1 MRILSALT
9 LAALVAAPAAAQ
21 QTRFTREMAA
31 GDKLELANINGAVT
45 VRAASGRTAEI
56 VVTKVVKSGDGSLV
70 KAILEEER
78 GVVRVCTI
86 YLTKDPN
93 RSTCEGDNS
102 VPYIRDGKD
111 STVSYGGRSYKGP
124 YRPNTFQVDM
134 TYEVRLPEGVQLEAA
149 TVNGNVTV
157 NGATAESEVSTVNGN
172 ILFNGASASE
182 LNTVNGNILFDGAS
196 ASELNTVNGTITAN
210 LFKALR
216 GDLEINAVNGNIQLA
231 IPGTADADLSGDT
244 VHGKIESAIPVTI
257 EGKWGPK
264 SFTGRLGRGGPDI
277 EMTTVNGNIVIKKL

>member
-1 MRILSALT
+1 MRTLSTLA

-45 VRAASGRTAEI
+45 VRPASGRTAEI
-56 VVTKVVKSGDGSLV
+56 VVTKDVKSGDGNLV
-70 KAILEEER
+70 KAIMEEER

-102 VPYIRDGKD
+102 I
-111 STVSYGGRSYKGP
+111 P
-124 YRPNTFQVDM
+124 YRRGEKNSFQVTM

-149 TVNGNVTV
+149 TVNGNVSV
-157 NGATAESEVSTVNGN
+157 NGATAESEVATVNGD
-172 ILFNGASASE
+172 
-182 LNTVNGNILFDGAS
+182 ILFDGAS
-196 ASELNTVNGTITAN
+196 ASELSTVNGTITAN
-210 LFKALR
+210 LTKALR
-216 GDLEINAVNGNIQLA
+216 GDLEISTVNGNIQLA
-231 IPGTADADLSGDT
+231 IPGSADADLHGDT
-244 VHGKIESAIPVTI
+244 VNGKIDSAIPVTI

-277 EMTTVNGNIVIKKL
+277 EMATVNGNIVIKKL